1 MHSSFSWFLS
11 FSINFEIFIVKFV
24 KNKKQSPFVL
34 LRNIPGYLY
43 QVFNLFNFWWIFV
56 LFPVIVIQSPNHI
69 RLCNPMDCR
78 MPDLPVP
85 HHLLK
90 FAQVYLHFISDAIQ
104 PSHLWCYLLLLSS
117 VFPSIWNFSSESA
130 VHNKWPKY
138 WSFSFS
144 ISPSN
149 EYSGLISLNIDWFD
163 VLAVQGT
170 LRSLP

>member
-104 PSHLWCYLLLLSS
+104 PSHPLVLSS
-117 VFPSIWNFSSESA
+117 PVLSLSQYLELFQWVSCSQQMTKILEFQLQHQSFQWVFR
-130 VHNKWPKY
+130 
-138 WSFSFS
+138 
-144 ISPSN
+144 
-149 EYSGLISLNIDWFD
+149 IDF
-163 VLAVQGT
+163 
-170 LRSLP
+170 P